1 MLLVSACLAG
11 IPCRWDGEEKGEDP
25 IVELVRRG
33 EAILVCPE
41 QLGGLTTPRSPSELR
56 DGRVV
61 SREGRDVTE
70 EFRRGAEIALAVAE
84 RYGCT
89 EAILKARSPSCGS
102 GRIYDG
108 SFSGRLVSGDGVTAA
123 LLKARGIRVYSEEEY
138 PAKTAAD
145 AASVPGRHDGPRP
158 AEVLRRAATATGS
171 PGLEA
176 FVETGA
182 GSDVRNR
189 YDESTLAL
197 TESFGVAMPYPHAY
211 GFLVGTGAPGLD
223 ALDCF
228 LVTRTKVAA
237 GELLPCKVVGVLEFF
252 EDGERDYK
260 FIATRRTENFRV
272 GASLRD
278 ELVAFF
284 RVVFSR
290 FEGVEI
296 GFGDLL
302 GREEAEGLVAERLRL
317 LGKASGAGAASADA
331 PAEGRPG
338 S

>member
-123 LLKARGIRVYSEEEY
+123 LLKARGIRVYSEEE
-138 PAKTAAD
+138 
-145 AASVPGRHDGPRP
+145 
-158 AEVLRRAATATGS
+158 
-171 PGLEA
+171 
-176 FVETGA
+176 
-182 GSDVRNR
+182 
-189 YDESTLAL
+189 
-197 TESFGVAMPYPHAY
+197 
-211 GFLVGTGAPGLD
+211 
-223 ALDCF
+223 
-228 LVTRTKVAA
+228 
-237 GELLPCKVVGVLEFF
+237 
-252 EDGERDYK
+252 
-260 FIATRRTENFRV
+260 
-272 GASLRD
+272 
-278 ELVAFF
+278 
-284 RVVFSR
+284 
-290 FEGVEI
+290 
-296 GFGDLL
+296 
-302 GREEAEGLVAERLRL
+302 
-317 LGKASGAGAASADA
+317 
-331 PAEGRPG
+331 
-338 S
+338 